1 MAGEQ
6 LPLSAHM
13 FSVYAGS
20 PENARSSERII
31 FRNKENF
38 ELSSMGGSGYD
49 PVPPKK
55 RK

>member
-1 MAGEQ
+1 VAGEQ

-38 ELSSMGGSGYD
+38 ELSSMG
-49 PVPPKK
+49 
-55 RK
+55 RQRL